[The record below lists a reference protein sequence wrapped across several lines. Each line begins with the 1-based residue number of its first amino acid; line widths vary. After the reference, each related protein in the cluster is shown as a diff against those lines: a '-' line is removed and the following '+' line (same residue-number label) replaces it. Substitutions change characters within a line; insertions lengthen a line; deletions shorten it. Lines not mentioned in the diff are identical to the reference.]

1 MVICTFLI
9 LGWGSSNFN
18 GTQNDAYAGNYDI
31 SETLQEIDVPL
42 VPLSKCKDIFVDT
55 VEEFAKD
62 HERVFCGGEFGTEK
76 TNVQGGC
83 YGDSGSPLICDT
95 PKGKVFKGVLLGGH
109 PECTAGGSYMI
120 FADLAK
126 EPVWA

>member
-1 MVICTFLI
+1 MVIRTFLI
-9 LGWGSSNFN
+9 SGWGSTNFK
-18 GTQNDAYAGNYDI
+18 GTQKDVDTGNYEI

-42 VPLSKCKDIFVDT
+42 VPLFKCKGYFTDT
-55 VEEFAKD
+55 VEQFAKD
-62 HERVFCGGEFGTEK
+62 NNRVFCGGEIGEK
-76 TNVQGGC
+76 TDVQGAC

-109 PECTAGGSYMI
+109 PACIAGGSYII

-126 EPVWA
+126 EPVWV